1 MKIIGLNIS
10 SVLAALSIAAG
21 CYSQTYTYT
30 NAYLDIGVNAR
41 ALGLSN
47 AYTSV
52 SEDASSIYWNPAGLT
67 RLKNSLDISL
77 MHNEHFGGIVKYDF
91 GAIGIKAGEKNGL
104 GFGVIRSGVDNI
116 PNTLELIDSDGRI
129 RYDRITAFSVAD
141 YAFFL
146 SFARKM
152 PVKGLSVGGS
162 MKVLHRNIGEFGKGW
177 GFGIDLGA
185 QYQYR
190 NLRAGILLRDVSTTV
205 TNFSYNTETFE
216 ETFALTGNEILRKS
230 SELALPQIVIG
241 ASYRQWIDKK
251 QRYFVRP
258 SLDWIITTDG
268 KRNVLVAGRPL
279 SMDPRI
285 GVEIG
290 YKDIVFIR
298 GGVGQF
304 QRSKGDGSRD
314 IWLVKPN
321 IGAGF
326 RVKTI
331 FIDYALASLGNQ
343 STFLFSHV
351 FSLRVG
357 LNLKSGKKKSE

>member
-1 MKIIGLNIS
+1 MKFICLNIYP
-10 SVLAALSIAAG
+10 VLAAFFMAAA
-21 CYSQTYTYT
+21 CRAQTYTYT

-41 ALGLSN
+41 ALGMSN
-47 AYTSV
+47 AYTSI
-52 SEDASSIYWNPAGLT
+52 SDDASSIYWNPAGLT
-67 RLKNSLDISL
+67 RLKSTLDVSL

-141 YAFFL
+141 YAFFV
-146 SFARKM
+146 SFARQI

-177 GFGIDLGA
+177 GFGVDLGL

-190 NLRAGILLRDVSTTV
+190 NLRAGLLLRDITTTV

-216 ETFALTGNEILRKS
+216 KTFALTGNEILRKS
-230 SELALPQIVIG
+230 SELALPQIVLG
-241 ASYRQWIDKK
+241 ASYQQWIDKK

-268 KRNVLVAGRPL
+268 KRNVLVAGKPL

-285 GVEIG
+285 AVEFG

-304 QRSKGDGSRD
+304 QRSKGDGSKD

-331 FIDYALASLGNQ
+331 YVDYALASLGNQ

>member
-1 MKIIGLNIS
+1 MKSLYIHISSLLPVLGIIGF
-10 SVLAALSIAAG
+10 AHA
-21 CYSQTYTYT
+21 QTYTYT

-41 ALGLSN
+41 ALGMSN
-47 AYTSV
+47 AYTSI
-52 SEDASSIYWNPAGLT
+52 SDDASSIYWNPAGLT
-67 RLKNSLDISL
+67 RVKSTLDLSL

-91 GAIGIKAGEKNGL
+91 GALAIKAGEKNAL

-146 SFARKM
+146 SFARQM

-190 NLRAGILLRDVSTTV
+190 NLRAGILLRDISTTV

-216 ETFALTGNEILRKS
+216 KTFALTGNEILGKS
-230 SELALPQIVIG
+230 SELALPQIVLG
-241 ASYRQWIDKK
+241 ASYQQWIDKK

-268 KRNVLVAGRPL
+268 KRNVLVSGKPL

-285 GVEIG
+285 ALEFG

-304 QRSKGDGSRD
+304 QRSKGDGSKD
-314 IWLVKPN
+314 IWLLKPN

-331 FIDYALASLGNQ
+331 YIDYALASLGNQ

-351 FSLRVG
+351 FSLRIG
-357 LNLKSGKKKSE
+357 LNLKSGKKKNE